1 MSLEAKMKGKR
12 CAFLIGCN
20 DYIEKKEFPAL
31 HCPANDVEAMRTVLE
46 NQRIGKFDEI
56 HSYSGGE
63 SSSKI
68 LTKVEE
74 IITTRAGIDDS
85 ILVYFSGHGKTDRLG
100 KLYLALKGTKV
111 ASLDST
117 SIAIE
122 RIVDYMKLSRCR
134 ANLILLDCCYSG
146 AIKKAFNKKGLNDVL
161 AAVGQ
166 GRGMYVMT
174 SSTAMQ
180 PSEEKEGAKNSIFTK
195 FLVEGLQSGE
205 ADLDTSGWVTVDEA
219 YDYTSNLVKG
229 TGLQTPTKFSL
240 EAVGGFILAANPSY
254 EPLDPSNVPDDQ
266 YEKFY
271 AVKSMIENMDRHSFM
286 VMLFTYYI
294 EGEPYVTTGLTIS
307 PDHTPNMRQTQD
319 GFECD
324 AFFTPEMLTDHAK
337 EGKEV
342 INGLVKVRLR
352 AYLKD
357 ILIISGVESGDKKRQ
372 LTLYGGR
379 SV

>member
-1 MSLEAKMKGKR
+1 MTGKR
-12 CAFLIGCN
+12 YAFLIGCN

-31 HCPANDVEAMRTVLE
+31 HCSANDVEAMKTVLE
-46 NQRIGKFDEI
+46 NPRIGKFDEI
-56 HSYSGGE
+56 HPYSGGE
-63 SSSKI
+63 SSSEI

-74 IITTRAGIDDS
+74 IITAKAGIDDT
-85 ILVYFSGHGKTDRLG
+85 ILFYFSGHGKTDRLG
-100 KLYLALKGTKV
+100 KLCLALKGTKV

-122 RIVDYMKLSRCR
+122 RIVGYMNLSRCR
-134 ANLILLDCCYSG
+134 ANLTILDCCYSG
-146 AIKKAFNKKGLNDVL
+146 AIKKAFTKKGLDDVL
-161 AAVGQ
+161 TAVGQ

-180 PSEEKEGAKNSIFTK
+180 PSAEKEGDKNSIFTK

-205 ADLDTSGWVTVDEA
+205 ADLDTNGWVTVDEA

-229 TGLQTPTKFSL
+229 TGLQTPTKFNL

-254 EPLDPSNVPDDQ
+254 EPLDPSKVPDDQ

-271 AVKSMIENMDRHSFM
+271 AVKSMIENMGSHIFM
-286 VMLFTYYI
+286 VMLFNYDI
-294 EGEPYVTTGLTIS
+294 EGERYGCSGLTVS
-307 PDHTPNMRQTQD
+307 PDHTQNMRQTQD
-319 GFECD
+319 GFECN
-324 AFFTPEMLTDHAK
+324 AFFPPHLLTVHAK

-342 INGLVKVRLR
+342 INGVIKVRLK

-357 ILIISGVESGDKKRQ
+357 ILIITGVESGGKRRQ
-372 LTLYGGR
+372 LNLYGAR
-379 SV
+379 SASK